1 MKNIKC
7 NGIKNE
13 NQTTVNDEDSNN
25 GGMTWSE

>member
-13 NQTTVNDEDSNN
+13 NQATVNDEDNNN
-25 GGMTWSE
+25 GGITWSE